1 MCEYI
6 RSYQIIYI
14 YTHTYIHTHTPIYI
28 YINIYIYIYIYR
40 SVSIWRRA
48 IRWQNDNWL
57 IIRIH
62 CRAMGRSNTT
72 CSSWTL
78 HIEKFLEFLA
88 GLQFTVPWT
97 PVHMRGESTGECRAS
112 NVAGDYIM
120 TSPLGDESSLIQ
132 KRHIH
137 SKKLYTGMINIE
149 YHPLVFSSITYATI
163 HHSSWWCNQVE
174 TFSALLALCE
184 ENPAVTAIALIKT
197 LL

>member
-1 MCEYI
+1 MNT
-6 RSYQIIYI
+6 SDQGVIYI
-14 YTHTYIHTHTPIYI
+14 YTYYIYTYIHTHTYI
-28 YINIYIYIYIYR
+28 YINIYIYR
-40 SVSIWRRA
+40 LVSIWRRA

-78 HIEKFLEFLA
+78 QNEKFLEFLA

-112 NVAGDYIM
+112 NATGGYIM
-120 TSPLGDESSLIQ
+120 TSPLGYESSLIQ

-137 SKKLYTGMINIE
+137 SKKLYTGVINIE
-149 YHPLVFSSITYATI
+149 YHPLVFSSIIYTTL
-163 HHSSWWCNQVE
+163 HHSSWWCHQVE